1 MLKGLN
7 DRSGYRPMQACNFKK
22 IKFFTYAYLLLKIL
36 LAGGLNNQLN
46 FILS

>member
-22 IKFFTYAYLLLKIL
+22 KLSFLHMLICCLKFF
-36 LAGGLNNQLN
+36 
-46 FILS
+46 